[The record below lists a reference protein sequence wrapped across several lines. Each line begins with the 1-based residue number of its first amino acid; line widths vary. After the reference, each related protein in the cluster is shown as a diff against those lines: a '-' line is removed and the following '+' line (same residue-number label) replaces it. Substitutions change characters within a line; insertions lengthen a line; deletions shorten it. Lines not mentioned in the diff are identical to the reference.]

1 MSLISDKLAI
11 FSLIF
16 TVLSISV
23 APHPLI
29 LLITYALHELGHL
42 FFASIVGAKIKRF
55 KLGAFHLSLS
65 YDCSELSYKKELLVS
80 LGGIIFN
87 IISAVLVLA
96 IPILKGEVISYFVL
110 CNFSLALMNLY
121 PASVLDGNGA
131 LKSLLYMM
139 LPQEKADKILGGVS
153 IIAILAI
160 WLISVYFQLIF
171 SSNLSLLVISIVL
184 LVELCFSVAK

>member
-1 MSLISDKLAI
+1 MSLISDKLAV

-16 TVLSISV
+16 TMLSVSV

-42 FFASIVGAKIKRF
+42 FFASVVGAKIKRF
-55 KLGAFHLSLS
+55 KLGAFHLSLC
-65 YDCSELSYKKELLVS
+65 YDCTELSYKRELLVS

-87 IISAVLVLA
+87 LVSGSLVLV
-96 IPILKGEVISYFVL
+96 IPFLKGEVITYFVL
-110 CNFSLALMNLY
+110 CNFSLAIMNLY

-131 LKSLLYMM
+131 LKSFLYLL
-139 LPQEKADKILGGVS
+139 LPQERADKILGGVS
-153 IIAILAI
+153 IIAILLI
-160 WLISVYFQLIF
+160 WLVSVYFQLIF
-171 SSNLSLLVISIVL
+171 SSNLSLLIISIVL